1 MKRTFKVSSFVFSF
15 LKKHIGLTIL
25 LLISVLGAALSG
37 LLPPFMLRY
46 LIDDFITVY
55 VASKSVE
62 VNKLILVSLLY
73 FLSYF
78 LVGIFTVLEDYL
90 ISLFGQKM
98 IHELRYEMIRKSHRL
113 KAGYFTRHGT
123 GEMSSQVMD
132 DVYAIETL
140 FASGL
145 FSILVSLIK
154 ILGILVSIF
163 TFSWMLGLI
172 ILAMV
177 PLIYL
182 VTHAFRKAMLK
193 AHLKN
198 RKYINAQSNSLSE
211 SIQNINTIQNLD
223 KEDYR
228 EEDYVSWLEK
238 SYHERNKTAIFDAI
252 YSPIIE
258 MMKTLLIALIT
269 LLVFYGTN
277 QNQDSLMLGLSIGTY
292 AASLTLISNLFSPIQ
307 NIRQE
312 LETMQEGISGLK
324 RVETFLNEEEIKEK
338 DSTYTASLL
347 FAKPKEDF
355 LSIQDLTFR
364 YEDGDKDIFS
374 HTSFVIHEKEKVT
387 LVGRTGVGK
396 TTLFKLILGLE
407 TPTQGKILLNGYDV
421 SLIPD
426 QEKRKIFGYVEQGF
440 QSIYGSVKDQIT
452 LYDESY
458 SLEDVRKVM
467 DEVGLD
473 EYVMNHI
480 PNNYNAPFKESDFS
494 RGQLQLLSLARALL
508 SDPKILLL
516 DEISANLDSKTE
528 QDLIAALS
536 RASNRKTV
544 LSISHRLS
552 DQLGF
557 DKTIE
562 IKSVENPH

>member
-1 MKRTFKVSSFVFSF
+1 MNNSFKVSGFVFSF
-15 LKKHIGLTIL
+15 MKKHIGLTIF

-55 VASKSVE
+55 VETKTVE
-62 VNKLILVSLLY
+62 VSKLILVSLLY

-98 IHELRYEMIRKSHRL
+98 IHELRYEMIAKSHRL

-154 ILGILVSIF
+154 IIGILVSIF

-182 VTHAFRKAMLK
+182 VTHYFRKSMLK
-193 AHLKN
+193 AHLQN

-211 SIQNINTIQNLD
+211 SIQNITTIENLD
-223 KEDYR
+223 KESYR
-228 EEDYVSWLEK
+228 EKDYVSWLEK
-238 SYHERNKTAIFDAI
+238 SYHVRNRTAVYDAI

-258 MMKTLLIALIT
+258 MMKTLLIALLT
-269 LLVFYGTN
+269 LLVCYGTN
-277 QNQDSLMLGLSIGTY
+277 NSQNSMMLVLSIGTY
-292 AASLTLISNLFSPIQ
+292 AASLSLISNLFSPIQ
-307 NIRQE
+307 NIGQE
-312 LETMQEGISGLK
+312 LETMQEGVSGMK
-324 RVETFLNEEEIKEK
+324 RVQLFMNEEEINDKNK
-338 DSTYTASLL
+338 DYTAEKVFSIMQNDLL
-347 FAKPKEDF
+347 TIDG
-355 LSIQDLTFR
+355 LTFR
-364 YEDGDKDIFS
+364 YDDGDREIFS

-396 TTLFKLILGLE
+396 TTLFKLILGIE
-407 TPTQGKILLNGYDV
+407 KTTQGKILLNHYDV

-440 QSIYGSVKDQIT
+440 HSIY
-452 LYDESY
+452 
-458 SLEDVRKVM
+458 
-467 DEVGLD
+467 
-473 EYVMNHI
+473 
-480 PNNYNAPFKESDFS
+480 
-494 RGQLQLLSLARALL
+494 ARALL

-528 QDLIAALS
+528 HDLIYALS
-536 RASNRKTV
+536 RASNSKTV

-562 IKSVENPH
+562 IRSVDSR

>member
-1 MKRTFKVSSFVFSF
+1 MNKSFKVSTFVFSF
-15 LKKHIGLTIL
+15 IQKQIGLTIF

-37 LLPPFMLRY
+37 LLPPFMLRF

-62 VNKLILVSLLY
+62 VNQLILVSLLY

-78 LVGIFTVLEDYL
+78 SVGLFTVLEDYL

-98 IHELRYEMIRKSHRL
+98 IHALRYEMIAKSHRL
-113 KAGYFTRHGT
+113 KASYFTRHGT

-154 ILGILVSIF
+154 IIGILVSIF

-172 ILAMV
+172 LLAMV

-223 KEDYR
+223 KESYR
-228 EEDYVSWLEK
+228 EDDYVSWLEK
-238 SYHERNKTAIFDAI
+238 SYHVRNKTAIFDAI

-258 MMKTLLIALIT
+258 MMKTLLIALLT
-269 LLVFYGTN
+269 LLVYYGTN
-277 QNQDSLMLGLSIGTY
+277 QSQDSMMLGLSIGTY

-307 NIRQE
+307 DIGQE
-312 LETMQEGISGLK
+312 LETMQEGVSGLK
-324 RVETFLNEEEIKEK
+324 RVQAFMNEPEIQDKNK
-338 DSTYTASLL
+338 SYTAALL
-347 FAKPKEDF
+347 FAKPQEDY
-355 LSIQDLTFR
+355 LSIQDLTFH

-396 TTLFKLILGLE
+396 TTLFKLVLGIE
-407 TPTQGKILLNGYDV
+407 TPTAGKILLNNYDV

-440 QSIYGSVKDQIT
+440 QSIYGTVQDQIT

-458 SLEDVRKVM
+458 SLQDVRKVM
-467 DEVGLD
+467 KEVGLD
-473 EYVMNHI
+473 DYVMSHI
-480 PNNYNAPFKESDFS
+480 KDNYQASFQESDFS

-528 QDLIAALS
+528 HDLIAALS
-536 RASNRKTV
+536 RESNQKTV

-562 IKSVENPH
+562 IKSVEEK

>member
-1 MKRTFKVSSFVFSF
+1 MNKSFKVSPFVFSF
-15 LKKHIGLTIL
+15 IKKHIGLTIF

-37 LLPPFMLRY
+37 LLPPFMLRF

-62 VNKLILVSLLY
+62 VNQLILVSLLY

-78 LVGIFTVLEDYL
+78 SVGLFTVLEDYL

-98 IHELRYEMIRKSHRL
+98 IHELRYEMIAKSHRL
-113 KAGYFTRHGT
+113 KASYFTRHGT

-154 ILGILVSIF
+154 IIGILVSIF

-172 ILAMV
+172 LLAMV

-223 KEDYR
+223 KESYR
-228 EEDYVSWLEK
+228 EDDYVSWLEK
-238 SYHERNKTAIFDAI
+238 SYHVRNKTAIFDAI

-258 MMKTLLIALIT
+258 MMKTSLIALLT
-269 LLVFYGTN
+269 LLVYYGTN
-277 QNQDSLMLGLSIGTY
+277 QSQDRLMLGLSIGTY

-307 NIRQE
+307 NIGQE
-312 LETMQEGISGLK
+312 LETMQEGLSGLK
-324 RVETFLNEEEIKEK
+324 RVQAFMNEPEIQDKNK
-338 DSTYTASLL
+338 SYTAALL
-347 FAKPKEDF
+347 FAKPQEDY

-396 TTLFKLILGLE
+396 TTLFKLVLGIE
-407 TPTQGKILLNGYDV
+407 TPTAGKILLNNYDV

-440 QSIYGSVKDQIT
+440 QSIYGTVQDQIT

-458 SLEDVRKVM
+458 SLKDVRKVM
-467 DEVGLD
+467 KEVGLD
-473 EYVMNHI
+473 DYVMSHI
-480 PNNYNAPFKESDFS
+480 KDNYQASFQESDFS

-528 QDLIAALS
+528 HDLIAALS
-536 RASNRKTV
+536 RESNQKTV

-562 IKSVENPH
+562 IKSVEEK

>member
-1 MKRTFKVSSFVFSF
+1 MKKTFKVSSFVFSF

-25 LLISVLGAALSG
+25 LLISVLGASLSG

-55 VASKSVE
+55 VAIKSVE
-62 VNKLILVSLLY
+62 VQKLILVSLLY

-78 LVGIFTVLEDYL
+78 LVGLFTVLEDYL

-98 IHELRYEMIRKSHRL
+98 IHELRYEMIAKSHRL
-113 KAGYFTRHGT
+113 KASYFTRHGT
-123 GEMSSQVMD
+123 GEMSSKVMD

-172 ILAMV
+172 ILAIV
-177 PLIYL
+177 PLIYF

-211 SIQNINTIQNLD
+211 SIQNIHTIQNLD
-223 KEDYR
+223 KENYR

-238 SYHERNKTAIFDAI
+238 SYHERNKTAIYDAI

-269 LLVFYGTN
+269 LLVFYGTD
-277 QNQDSLMLGLSIGTY
+277 QDNSMLGLSVGTY

-307 NIRQE
+307 NIGQE

-324 RVETFLNEEEIKEK
+324 RVETFMNEEEIKEK
-338 DSTYTASLL
+338 DCRYTASLL
-347 FAKPKEDF
+347 FSKPKEDF

-364 YEDGDKDIFS
+364 YEDGEKDIFS

-407 TPTQGKILLNGYDV
+407 TPTKGKILLNGYDV

-452 LYDESY
+452 LYDGSY
-458 SLEDVRKVM
+458 TLEEVRKVM
-467 DEVGLD
+467 NEVGLD

-480 PNNYNAPFKESDFS
+480 QNNYNAPFKESDFS

-528 QDLIAALS
+528 HDLIAALA
-536 RASNRKTV
+536 RESNRKTV

-562 IKSVENPH
+562 IKSVEDPE

>member
-1 MKRTFKVSSFVFSF
+1 MKKTFKVSSFVFSF

-25 LLISVLGAALSG
+25 LLISVLGASLSG

-55 VASKSVE
+55 VAIKSVE
-62 VNKLILVSLLY
+62 VQKLILVSLLY

-78 LVGIFTVLEDYL
+78 LVGLFTVLEDYL

-98 IHELRYEMIRKSHRL
+98 IHELRYEMITKSHRL
-113 KAGYFTRHGT
+113 KASYFTRHGT
-123 GEMSSQVMD
+123 GEMSSKVMD

-172 ILAMV
+172 ILAIV
-177 PLIYL
+177 PLIYF

-211 SIQNINTIQNLD
+211 SIQNIHTIQNLD
-223 KEDYR
+223 KENYR

-238 SYHERNKTAIFDAI
+238 SYHERNKTAIYDAI

-269 LLVFYGTN
+269 LLVFYGTD
-277 QNQDSLMLGLSIGTY
+277 QDNSMLGLSVGTY

-307 NIRQE
+307 NIGQE

-324 RVETFLNEEEIKEK
+324 RVETFMNEEEIKEK
-338 DSTYTASLL
+338 ECSYTASLL
-347 FAKPKEDF
+347 FSKPKEDF

-364 YEDGDKDIFS
+364 YEDGKKNIFS

-407 TPTQGKILLNGYDV
+407 TPTKGKILLNGYDV

-452 LYDESY
+452 LYDGSY
-458 SLEDVRKVM
+458 TLEEVRKVM
-467 DEVGLD
+467 NEVGLD

-480 PNNYNAPFKESDFS
+480 QNNYSAPFKESDFS

-528 QDLIAALS
+528 HDLITALA

-562 IKSVENPH
+562 IKSVENPE

>member
-1 MKRTFKVSSFVFSF
+1 MNKTFKVSSFVFSF
-15 LKKHIGLTIL
+15 LKKHFGLTIL
-25 LLISVLGAALSG
+25 LLISVLGASLSG

-55 VASKSVE
+55 VAIKSVE
-62 VNKLILVSLLY
+62 VQKLILVSLLY

-78 LVGIFTVLEDYL
+78 LVGLFTVLEDYL

-98 IHELRYEMIRKSHRL
+98 IHELRYEMIAKSHRL
-113 KAGYFTRHGT
+113 KASYFTRHGT
-123 GEMSSQVMD
+123 GEMSSKVMD

-172 ILAMV
+172 ILAIV
-177 PLIYL
+177 PLIYF

-211 SIQNINTIQNLD
+211 SIQNIHTIQNLD
-223 KEDYR
+223 KENYR

-238 SYHERNKTAIFDAI
+238 SYHERNKTAIYDAI

-269 LLVFYGTN
+269 LLVFYGTD
-277 QNQDSLMLGLSIGTY
+277 QDNSMLGLSVGTY

-307 NIRQE
+307 NIGQE

-324 RVETFLNEEEIKEK
+324 RVETFMNEEEIKEK
-338 DSTYTASLL
+338 DCRYTASLL
-347 FAKPKEDF
+347 FSKPKEDF

-364 YEDGDKDIFS
+364 YEDGEKDIFS

-407 TPTQGKILLNGYDV
+407 TPTKGKILLNGYDV

-452 LYDESY
+452 LYDGSY
-458 SLEDVRKVM
+458 TLEEVRKVM

-480 PNNYNAPFKESDFS
+480 QKNYNAPFKESDFS

-528 QDLIAALS
+528 HDLIAALA
-536 RASNRKTV
+536 RESNRKTV

-562 IKSVENPH
+562 IKSVEDPE